1 VVCTKTGVKHLHH
14 KAVEFDVGIYFEANG
29 HGTVLFSEKAIST
42 FRSLKEGGALS
53 EVMKAAEQLHALTE
67 LINQT
72 VGDAIS
78 DMLTVEAIL
87 WHKKVRRLSW
97 LKLGSLDLGL
107 SPSLIDVV
115 KDSRQG

>member
-1 VVCTKTGVKHLHH
+1 MACTKTGVKHLHH

-29 HGTVLFSEKAIST
+29 HGTVLFSERAIST
-42 FRSLKEGGALS
+42 FRSFLEEGGAS
-53 EVMKAAEQLHALTE
+53 PEVVKAAEQLHALTE

-87 WHKKVRRLSW
+87 WHRKVRFSF
-97 LKLGSLDLGL
+97 
-107 SPSLIDVV
+107 
-115 KDSRQG
+115 